1 MIDAI
6 VAILAAI
13 TGTDDGGIESHGMP
27 ECFKAPEYAS
37 TDCVSTDSP
46 NPYYIDANAKLHLIY
61 AV

>member
-13 TGTDDGGIESHGMP
+13 TGTDDAGTHQPATP
-27 ECFKAPEYAS
+27 ECFKAPEYVS
-37 TDCVSTDSP
+37 TDCVKLDTP
-46 NPYYIDANAKLHLIY
+46 NPYYIDENAKLHLIY